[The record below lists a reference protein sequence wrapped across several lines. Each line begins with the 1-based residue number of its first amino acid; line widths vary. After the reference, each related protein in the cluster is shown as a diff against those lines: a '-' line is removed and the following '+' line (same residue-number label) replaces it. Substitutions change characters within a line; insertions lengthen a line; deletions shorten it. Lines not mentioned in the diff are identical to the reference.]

1 MALKLYEQGHSK
13 EMKKFLAVVKR
24 EYVQRVRSKLFAIV
38 TVLGPV
44 ILVVFAVVPGL
55 LFSIKAG
62 GDTRL
67 AIVDQTEGMKLYQP
81 LHDSLMKSH
90 YREDDGQSRVAPE
103 INASTKVLI
112 EKTGKSSTGSFSV
125 EQPKSNERSVED
137 LRRDLNSRL
146 GKEQLDGYLVIPADI
161 LTNSGS
167 KPAYYGRH
175 TGDFITQEQIEQRLN
190 EAVRRQRLIESGVK
204 EQYLEELAK
213 PVELI
218 TYTVNEKGEAELKD
232 SDAGLVMVFVAGVLI
247 YLIVLLYGQVI
258 LGAVVEEKETRI
270 AEILF
275 SSVRP
280 FTLMFGKL
288 IGVSLV
294 ALTQLAIWTFA
305 FALLS
310 LYGMRLA
317 ARGIEDIIIPHLPPL
332 FFVCFFLFFI
342 LGYFLYATLYVVLGS
357 LVTTTEEGGQLTM
370 PIVFLLMAG
379 LYMAFP
385 VIRSPNSSFAVW
397 VSMFPF
403 FSPITMIVRIVT
415 QPPPLWQIALSL
427 MIGAITVVLLVWLA
441 ARIYRVGMLMYG
453 KRASIPEVWRWV
465 RQA

>member
-1 MALKLYEQGHSK
+1 M
-13 EMKKFLAVVKR
+13 MKFLAVVKR
-24 EYVQRVRSKLFAIV
+24 EYVERVRSKLFVIM

-44 ILVVFAVVPGL
+44 MLVVFAVVPGL

-81 LHDSLMKSH
+81 LHDSLRERH
-90 YREDDGQSRVAPE
+90 YREDDDQSSVVGE
-103 INASTKVLI
+103 VNANPKQRM
-112 EKTGKSSTGSFSV
+112 EKFGKSLTGSFSV
-125 EQPKSNERSVED
+125 EQLKLDGRSVED
-137 LRRDLNSRL
+137 LKRELNVRL
-146 GKEQLDGYLVIPADI
+146 GADELDGYLVIPADI

-167 KPAYYGRH
+167 KPAYYGRNV
-175 TGDFITQEQIEQRLN
+175 GDVITRAQIEQRLN
-190 EAVRRQRLIESGVK
+190 QAVRRQRLIENGVK
-204 EQYLEELAK
+204 EQYLEELSK
-213 PVELI
+213 PVELV
-218 TYTVNEKGEAELKD
+218 TYAVNEKGEEGLKD
-232 SDAGLVMVFVAGVLI
+232 SGAGLGLAFVTGFLI
-247 YLIVLLYGQVI
+247 YLTVLLYGQVI
-258 LGAVVEEKETRI
+258 LGAIVEEKETRI

-310 LYGMRLA
+310 IYGMSALA
-317 ARGIEDIIIPHLPPL
+317 ARGVTDIIIPHVPPL
-332 FFVCFFLFFI
+332 FFVYFFLFFV
-342 LGYFLYATLYVVLGS
+342 LGYFIYATLYALLGS
-357 LVTTTEEGGQLTM
+357 MVTTTQEGGQLSV

-385 VIRSPNSSFAVW
+385 VIRSPNSSFAVG

-415 QPPPLWQIALSL
+415 QTPPFWQIALSL
-427 MIGAITVVLLVWLA
+427 MIGAITVVLLLWFA
-441 ARIYRVGMLMYG
+441 SRIYRVGMLMYG
-453 KRASIPEVWRWV
+453 KKASLSEVWRWV
-465 RQA
+465 RQD